1 MELKDTVD
9 MMLSSDYKEQ
19 MKAEYWQVDIRINSL
34 SRLLENWDNLD
45 FEPTCPK
52 KLLELQLDAMC
63 QYASTLATRAA
74 LESVDLLEGLPAKEN
89 E

>member
-1 MELKDTVD
+1 MELKDTVN
-9 MMLSSDYKEQ
+9 MMLSADYKER

-34 SRLLENWDNLD
+34 SRLLDNWDSLD

-52 KLLELQLDAMC
+52 QLLELQLDAMC

-74 LESVDLLEGLPAKEN
+74 LESVDLMEGLPAE
-89 E
+89 EGE